1 MLRDRSLVP
10 PPVLSLPPLALYI
23 HIPWCVRKC
32 PYCDFNSHRAPEAL
46 PVADYVRALLA
57 DLDQELPQVWGRPVS
72 SIFVGGGTPS
82 LFPGA
87 AIGEILAG
95 VSARLRLMPG
105 LEVTLESNPGTAEF
119 DRFEAY
125 RAAGVNRISFGVQSF
140 DDARLAALGRI
151 HDGGQ
156 AKRAF
161 ALARA
166 AGFDNIN
173 LDLMYALPGQTLDGA
188 LSDLEQALE
197 LAPEHLSHYHL
208 TLEPNTLFAAKPP
221 PGLPDEDSAWDMQA
235 ACQQRL
241 AEAGYAQYEISAY
254 ARPGRRSQHNLNYW
268 QFGDYLGIGAG
279 AHGKITLPAE
289 DAILRRWKLKH
300 PQAYL
305 DAAASPARI
314 GGDQRLAA
322 ADLPFEFMLNALR
335 LLEGSTLSTFEA
347 RTGLPRSALDAA
359 FAQAQA
365 RGWLESDGER
375 FRASALGQQ
384 FQNDLIGLFLA

>member
-1 MLRDRSLVP
+1 
-10 PPVLSLPPLALYI
+10 VLSLPPLALYI

-72 SIFVGGGTPS
+72 SIFFGGGTPS

-87 AIGEILAG
+87 AIGEILEG
-95 VSARLRLMPG
+95 VAARLRLMPG
-105 LEVTLESNPGTAEF
+105 LEVTLETNPGTAEF

-161 ALARA
+161 KLARE

-173 LDLMYALPGQTLDGA
+173 LDLMYALPGQTLEGA
-188 LSDLEQALE
+188 LSDLEQAIAV
-197 LAPEHLSHYHL
+197 APEHLSHYHL

-254 ARPGRRSQHNLNYW
+254 AKPGRRSQHNLNYW

-314 GGDQRLAA
+314 GSEQRLAA

-335 LLEGSTLSTFEA
+335 LLEGSSLSTFEA

-359 FAQAQA
+359 FAKAQA
-365 RGWLESDGER
+365 RGWLDTDGER

-384 FQNDLIGLFLA
+384 FQNDLIGLFLV

>member
-1 MLRDRSLVP
+1 
-10 PPVLSLPPLALYI
+10 
-23 HIPWCVRKC
+23 
-32 PYCDFNSHRAPEAL
+32 
-46 PVADYVRALLA
+46 
-57 DLDQELPQVWGRPVS
+57 
-72 SIFVGGGTPS
+72 
-82 LFPGA
+82 
-87 AIGEILAG
+87 
-95 VSARLRLMPG
+95 
-105 LEVTLESNPGTAEF
+105 VTLETNPGTAEF

-140 DDARLAALGRI
+140 DDARLAVLGRI

-156 AKRAF
+156 ARRAF
-161 ALARA
+161 ALARE

-173 LDLMYALPGQTLDGA
+173 LDLMYALPGQTTAGA
-188 LSDLEQALE
+188 LTDLEQAIE

-208 TLEPNTLFAAKPP
+208 TLEPNTVFAARPP
-221 PGLPDEDSAWDMQA
+221 AGLPDEDSAWDMQA

-254 ARPGRRSQHNLNYW
+254 AKPGRRSQHNLNYW

-289 DAILRRWKLKH
+289 DAIQRRWKLKH

-305 DAAASPARI
+305 DAAAGPARI
-314 GGDQRLAA
+314 GGEQLLAA

-335 LLEGSTLSTFEA
+335 LLEGSSLSTFEA

-359 FAQAQA
+359 FAKAQA
-365 RGWLESDGER
+365 RGWLQIDGER

>member
-1 MLRDRSLVP
+1 MLADPFRRTP
-10 PPVLSLPPLALYI
+10 TVLSLPPLALYI
-23 HIPWCVRKC
+23 HVPWCVRKC

-46 PVADYVRALLA
+46 PVAAYVQALLA

-72 SIFVGGGTPS
+72 SVFFGGGTPS

-87 AIGEILAG
+87 AIGEILEG

-105 LEVTLESNPGTAEF
+105 LEVTLETNPGTAEF

-140 DDARLAALGRI
+140 DDARLAVLGRI
-151 HDGGQ
+151 HDSGQ

-161 ALARA
+161 ALARE

-188 LSDLEQALE
+188 LSDLEQAVT

-208 TLEPNTLFAAKPP
+208 TLEPNTVFAARPP
-221 PGLPDEDSAWDMQA
+221 AGLPDEDSAWDMQA

-254 ARPGRRSQHNLNYW
+254 AKPGRRSQHNLNYW

-279 AHGKITLPAE
+279 AHAKITLPAE
-289 DAILRRWKLKH
+289 HAIQRRWKLKH

-314 GGDQRLAA
+314 GGEQLLAA

-347 RTGLPRSALDAA
+347 RTGLPRSALDDA
-359 FAQAQA
+359 FAKAQA
-365 RGWLESDGER
+365 RGWLETDGER

>member
-1 MLRDRSLVP
+1 MPR
-10 PPVLSLPPLALYI
+10 PVLSLPPLALYI

-72 SIFVGGGTPS
+72 SIFFGGGTPS

-87 AIGEILAG
+87 AIGEILQG
-95 VSARLRLMPG
+95 VAARLRLMPG
-105 LEVTLESNPGTAEF
+105 LEVTLETNPGTAEF

-151 HDGGQ
+151 HDSGQ

-161 ALARA
+161 ALARE

-173 LDLMYALPGQTLDGA
+173 LDLMYALPGQTLEGA
-188 LSDLEQALE
+188 LSDLEQAIE
-197 LAPEHLSHYHL
+197 LVPEHLSHYHL

-241 AEAGYAQYEISAY
+241 AEAGYAQYEVSAY
-254 ARPGRRSQHNLNYW
+254 AKPGRRSQHNLNYW

-314 GGDQRLAA
+314 GSEQPIGAS
-322 ADLPFEFMLNALR
+322 DLPFEFMLNALR

-347 RTGLPRSALDAA
+347 RTGLPRSALDVA
-359 FAQAQA
+359 FAKAQA
-365 RGWLESDGER
+365 RGWLEVDGER